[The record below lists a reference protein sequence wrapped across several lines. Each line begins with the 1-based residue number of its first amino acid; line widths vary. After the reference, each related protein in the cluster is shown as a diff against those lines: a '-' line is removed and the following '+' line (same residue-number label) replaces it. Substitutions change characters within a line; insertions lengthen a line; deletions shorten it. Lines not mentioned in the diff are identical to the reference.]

1 MFCDFD
7 LCSDIP
13 NTDISHFAKTT
24 AALTTATLPARAKHS
39 LLSNAAA
46 KTTAALTT
54 ATLPARANLVML
66 HHCPLK

>member
-1 MFCDFD
+1 MFCGFD

-13 NTDISHFAKTT
+13 NTGISH
-24 AALTTATLPARAKHS
+24 L
-39 LLSNAAA
+39 A